1 MKTGGKLN
9 TAGQNQGKQHK
20 KGGKKSTDNTQ
31 DSVISK
37 VKQEMNGNAE
47 HEGI

>member
-20 KGGKKSTDNTQ
+20 KGEKKSDNTQ
-31 DSVISK
+31 DRVISK

-47 HEGI
+47 QE